1 MTSIARRISLAA
13 FALAPLAACAPAV
26 QAPAG
31 PPADLAIVHVN
42 VVDVRAGRILP
53 DQTVLVDDGEIRAV
67 APSTRRAP
75 AATRT
80 VDGRGAYL
88 LPGLWD
94 MHAHLRGN
102 GTPEWITTEWL
113 MPLLVA
119 HGVTGVREMNAD
131 CESPRQG
138 PVCLAQMQDYRA
150 RIEAGTLLGPRL
162 LALSSWQVN
171 PPWDY
176 EVTEEQARQLV
187 GVLDEQGVDLVKVY
201 FRLSPAAFGWIA
213 DEARAR
219 GLPFAGHVPLRVSSL
234 EASEAGMRSVEHA
247 RDFLF
252 DCFPGAAE
260 FRRTATSQD
269 PPAEVMRA
277 MVDRH
282 DAATCDR
289 VFRAFVRNGTAYVPT
304 HVTRRMEAFAGD
316 SAFLADPRARFIPPM
331 VMQGWRADA
340 GRVAASE
347 AYAAGTLRDFYG
359 KGREI
364 TGAAHRAGVTVLLG
378 TDAPDSFVFPG
389 SGVHDELGELV
400 AAGLT
405 PAEALRAATW
415 GPAEFLGRTDRFGTV
430 EAGKA
435 ADLLLVG
442 ANPLE
447 DVGHARDLRAVVFRG
462 ELLDRARLDALL
474 AEAEAVAQR
483 PMGPGS

>member
-1 MTSIARRISLAA
+1 MNSIARRISLAA

-26 QAPAG
+26 QASAG

-53 DQTVLVDDGEIRAV
+53 GQTVLIDDGEIRAV
-67 APSTRRAP
+67 APSTGRAP
-75 AATRT
+75 AADRT

-131 CESPRQG
+131 CDSPRQG
-138 PVCLAQMQDYRA
+138 PVCLAQLQDFRA
-150 RIEAGTLLGPRL
+150 RIDSGTLMGPRL
-162 LALSSWQVN
+162 LALSSFQVN

-176 EVTEEQARQLV
+176 EVTEAQARQVV
-187 GVLDEQGVDLVKVY
+187 GALDERGVDLVKVY
-201 FRLSPAAFGWIA
+201 YRLSPDAFAWIM

-219 GLPFAGHVPLRVSSL
+219 DLPVAGHVPLRVSAL
-234 EASEAGMRSVEHA
+234 DASEAGMRSVEHA

-277 MVDRH
+277 MVDGH
-282 DAATCDR
+282 DAAACAR
-289 VFRAFVRNGTAYVPT
+289 IFQAFVRNGTAYVPT

-316 SAFLADPRARFIPPM
+316 SAFRADPRARFVPPM

-340 GRVAASE
+340 DRVAASE
-347 AYAAGTLRDFYG
+347 AYAAGTLEDFYRAG
-359 KGREI
+359 LAI
-364 TGAAHRAGVTVLLG
+364 TGAAHRAGVRVLLG

-389 SGVHDELGELV
+389 SSAHDELAELV
-400 AAGLT
+400 AAGLS
-405 PAEALRAATW
+405 PAEALRAGTW
-415 GPAEFLGRTDRFGTV
+415 NAAEFLGRTDRFGSV

-442 ANPLE
+442 GNPLE
-447 DVGHARDLRAVVFRG
+447 DVGHLRDLRAVVFRG
-462 ELLDRARLDALL
+462 ELLDRAALDALL
-474 AEAEAVAQR
+474 AEAEAAAQR